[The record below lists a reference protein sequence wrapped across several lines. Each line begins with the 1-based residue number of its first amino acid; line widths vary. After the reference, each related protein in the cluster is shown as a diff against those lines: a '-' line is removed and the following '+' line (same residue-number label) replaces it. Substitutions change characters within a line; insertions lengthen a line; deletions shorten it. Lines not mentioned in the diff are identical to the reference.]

1 LTKSQ
6 NYLPVIHFERI
17 TAQTV
22 LEICKMSETLP
33 DNQRESVADNALS
46 IAQAHFSDNVWMRA
60 IYADQTPVGFIMLH
74 LGSDCADG
82 IDCPGVFLW
91 RLMISRSYQ
100 GLGYGKK
107 AIGKLV
113 DHLRALG
120 IPELYTSFMPG
131 ESGPGEFYRK
141 LGFIPTGD
149 YYGDEPEVV
158 LKLI

>member
-1 LTKSQ
+1 MTKSQ
-6 NYLPVIHFERI
+6 LLLPVIHFERI

-22 LEICKMSETLP
+22 LDICKMSETLS
-33 DNQRESVADNALS
+33 DKQRESVADNALS

-74 LGSDCADG
+74 LGSDWVDG

-91 RLMISRSYQ
+91 RLMIARPYQ

-107 AIGKLV
+107 AIVKLV

-120 IPELYTSFMPG
+120 IPELYTSYASG
-131 ESGPGEFYRK
+131 EGGPGEFYRK
-141 LGFIPTGD
+141 LGFVPTGD

-158 LKLI
+158 LKLV

>member
-1 LTKSQ
+1 LINSQ
-6 NYLPVIHFERI
+6 HSLPLIHFERI

-33 DNQRESVADNALS
+33 EKQRDSVADNALS
-46 IAQAHFSDNVWMRA
+46 IAQAHFSENVWMRA

-74 LGSDCADG
+74 LGSDWADG

-91 RLMISRSYQ
+91 RLMIAQPYQ

-107 AIGKLV
+107 AIAKLV
-113 DHLRALG
+113 EHLRALG
-120 IPELYTSFMPG
+120 IPELYTSYSAAEG
-131 ESGPGEFYRK
+131 GPGEFYRK
-141 LGFIPTGD
+141 LGFVPTGD